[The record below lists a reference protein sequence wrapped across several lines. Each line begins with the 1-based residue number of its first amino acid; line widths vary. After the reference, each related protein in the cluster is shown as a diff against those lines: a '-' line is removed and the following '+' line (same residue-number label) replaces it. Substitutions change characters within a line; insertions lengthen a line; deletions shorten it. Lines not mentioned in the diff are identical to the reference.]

1 MLVGIMSDSHDDM
14 QRIEAAVEFFN
25 SKGVAQVVHA
35 GDMVSPFTFEIL
47 ENLNCPFS
55 AIFGNN
61 DGDKLLLFQKSDGS
75 VQPQPM
81 PIRLGEREAMV
92 VHEPTSVEALA
103 KSREFD
109 IVIYGHTHRPEV
121 RKVGDTL
128 VINPGKTARLHKGA
142 STIALLD
149 TDRLEAEIISDF

>member
-1 MLVGIMSDSHDDM
+1 MIIGIMSDSHDDM

-47 ENLNCPFS
+47 GNLNCPFS

-103 KSREFD
+103 KSGEFD